1 MDSWLMTAVSV
12 ETEQTMSRSATEADL
27 RAHFIAGLAGEAA
40 AYRLFLDGLS
50 GHLRAYLRRR
60 LPRAQ
65 ADVEDIL
72 QETLLAVHNARHT
85 YRPEQPLTA
94 WIHAI
99 ARYKLMDFFRA
110 HSRRE
115 ALHDPFEDDGGLF
128 VASDAEPADARR
140 DVGML
145 LEALPD
151 RHRLPIELVKLQGL
165 SVAEAAHRCGMSE
178 SAVKVGVHR
187 GLKALAARIR
197 GKS

>member
-1 MDSWLMTAVSV
+1 MTSDTAD
-12 ETEQTMSRSATEADL
+12 ERRERAMSGTEAQL
-27 RAHFIAGLAGEAA
+27 RACLIDGLNGDSIR
-40 AYRLFLDGLS
+40 YRRFLDGLS

-65 ADVEDIL
+65 DDVEDIL

-94 WIHAI
+94 WVHAI

-115 ALHDPFEDDGGLF
+115 ALHEPFEDDGGLF
-128 VASDAEPADARR
+128 VASDVESADARR

-145 LEALPD
+145 LDDLPD
-151 RHRLPIELVKLQGL
+151 RHRLPIQLVKLEGL
-165 SVAEAAHRCGMSE
+165 SVAEAALRTGMSE

-197 GKS
+197 SRS

>member
-1 MDSWLMTAVSV
+1 MTATLEAEPQIRGVPAV
-12 ETEQTMSRSATEADL
+12 EAEL
-27 RAHFIAGLAGEAA
+27 RACFLDGLGGDATR
-40 AYRLFLDGLS
+40 YRQFLDGLS

-60 LPRAQ
+60 LPKAQ

-85 YRPEQPLTA
+85 YRQEQPLTA
-94 WIHAI
+94 WVHAI

-115 ALHDPFEDDGGLF
+115 ALHEPFDDDGGLF

-140 DVGML
+140 DVGQL

-151 RHRLPIELVKLQGL
+151 RHRLPIVLVKLQGL
-165 SVAEAAHRCGMSE
+165 SVAEAAQRSGMSE

>member
-1 MDSWLMTAVSV
+1 MTANIA
-12 ETEQTMSRSATEADL
+12 ENERTEGISATEAEL
-27 RAHFIAGLAGEAA
+27 RVRFTAGLAGDAA
-40 AYRLFLDGLS
+40 QYRQFLDGLS

-65 ADVEDIL
+65 SDVEDIL

-85 YRPEQPLTA
+85 YRTDQPLTA
-94 WIHAI
+94 WVRAI

-115 ALHDPFEDDGGLF
+115 ALHDPFEDDGDLF
-128 VASDAEPADARR
+128 ISSDAEPADARR
-140 DVGML
+140 DVGTL
-145 LEALPD
+145 LETLPD
-151 RHRLPIELVKLQGL
+151 RHRLPIVLVKLQGL
-165 SVAEAAHRCGMSE
+165 SVTEAARCCGMSE

-187 GLKALAARIR
+187 GLKALAALIR